1 MQKHVIEKP
10 GDYRQLVLQEHPD
23 LTAGP
28 GEILIEVQAA
38 GINYADCITRMGL
51 YASAK
56 QLKGYPMTPGFEV
69 AGTVAACG
77 EGVSKL
83 AIGERVMALTLFDG
97 YASQVVVPATQAFP
111 IPGGISVTEAAGF
124 PTVFLTAWYALFTLA
139 AARPDH
145 AVLVH
150 SAAGGVGGAL
160 IQLARATGCRVC
172 GVVGGAH
179 KVDYAKSL
187 GADLVIDKSSQDLWQ
202 CAQQF
207 AANGFDVVLD
217 ANGVSTLRQSYR
229 HLAAEGRLVVYGFAS
244 MMPKK
249 GGKPNWLKLGWD
261 YLRTPR
267 FDPLD
272 MTVNNKSVLAFNLS
286 FLQARMDALTESM
299 DQLCLWLNH
308 DKIRPGKVT
317 TYPFADAARA
327 QQDLESGTTTGK
339 LVLVV
344 DLSA

>member
-10 GDYRQLVLQEHPD
+10 GSYRQLVLQEHPD
-23 LTAGP
+23 LVPGP
-28 GEILIEVQAA
+28 GEILIDVAA
-38 GINYADCITRMGL
+38 VGINYADCITRMGL

-56 QLKGYPMTPGFEV
+56 ELKGYPMTPGFEL
-69 AGTVAACG
+69 AGTVAAHG
-77 EGVSKL
+77 DGTSEP

-97 YASQVVVPATQAFP
+97 YATQVVVPAGQAFK
-111 IPGGISVTEAAGF
+111 IPNGVSLAEAAGF

-139 AARPDH
+139 AARPDQT
-145 AVLVH
+145 VLIH
-150 SAAGGVGGAL
+150 SAAGGVGSAL
-160 IQLARATGCRVC
+160 VQLARTTGCRVC
-172 GVVGGAH
+172 AVVGGPH
-179 KVDYAKSL
+179 KVNYVTQL
-187 GADLVIDKSSQDLWQ
+187 GADLVIDKSSQDLWP
-202 CAQQF
+202 CAEQF
-207 AANGFDVVLD
+207 APAGFDMVLD

-229 HLAAEGRLVVYGFAS
+229 HLAAEGRLIVYGFAS

-299 DQLCLWLNH
+299 NELCLWLTH
-308 DKIRPGKVT
+308 EKIRPPKVT

-344 DLSA
+344 D

>member
-10 GDYRQLVLQEHPD
+10 GGYRQLVLQEHPD
-23 LTAGP
+23 LTPGP
-28 GEILIEVQAA
+28 GEILIEVAAA

-56 QLKGYPMTPGFEV
+56 KLKGYPMTPGFEV
-69 AGTVAACG
+69 AGTVAAHG
-77 EGVSKL
+77 DGVSEP

-97 YASQVVVPATQAFP
+97 YATQVVIPATQAFL
-111 IPGGISVTEAAGF
+111 IPGGISLPEAAGF

-139 AARPDH
+139 AARPGH

-179 KVDYAKSL
+179 KVDYAVQL
-187 GADLVIDKSSQDLWQ
+187 GADLVIDKSSQDLWG
-202 CAQQF
+202 CAEQF
-207 AANGFDVVLD
+207 APGGFDMVLD

-229 HLAAEGRLVVYGFAS
+229 HLAPEGRLIVYGFAS
-244 MMPKK
+244 MLPKK

-267 FDPLD
+267 FGPLD
-272 MTVNNKSVLAFNLS
+272 MTTNNKSVLAFNLS
-286 FLQARMDALTESM
+286 FLQSRMDSLSISM
-299 DQLCLWLNH
+299 DQLCLWLGH
-308 DKIRPGKVT
+308 EKIRPGQVT

-327 QQDLESGTTTGK
+327 QKDLESGTTTGK

-344 DLSA
+344 D